1 MSNLIRVYTKA
12 RKQRGIVYPAQ
23 ATDYSVEFGAGLI
36 TIFKDDK
43 NGNPVRGRTFD
54 IGDKA
59 EYDSWNLSYIGDVAK
74 IGKKTITIIAY
85 KGHSG
90 MERAH
95 QLDLNAFCYR
105 NWDFNLGDAQ
115 AHNNEEMMYI

>member
-23 ATDYSVEFGAGLI
+23 ATDYSVAMSAATI
-36 TIFKDDK
+36 TIFKD
-43 NGNPVRGRTFD
+43 NEYGNPVRGRTFD

-74 IGKKTITIIAY
+74 IGHKTITVIAY

-90 MERAH
+90 MERSH
-95 QLDLNAFCYR
+95 QLDLNTFCYR
-105 NWDFNLGDAQ
+105 NWDFDLSVAQ
-115 AHNNEEMMYI
+115 SHNNNEMMYI